1 MKDQKQNNKS
11 ENKALEFQNQGIELN
26 KKNLKGVAGGG
37 PRDAGGGRG
46 YIQVTTGTGTRNITM
61 IGGVVYVEDPPGHWR
76 PETEEEWEARRIR

>member
-11 ENKALEFQNQGIELN
+11 ENKVLEFQNQGSELN
-26 KKNLKGVAGGG
+26 KTNLKGVAGGG
-37 PRDAGGGRG
+37 LD

-76 PETEEEWEARRIR
+76 PETEEEWEARRIRQAPRP